1 MLCSN
6 ILYILLANIYI
17 TLRQIES
24 ARNQL
29 LLFSILSLFPSWR
42 FYFFRHPPND
52 GFSRCELRDTVVH
65 ESSRNV
71 ANFLDLTLNT
81 WILLS
86 SSPLCFPLL
95 SPFIPPVV
103 RFKRFSRRHWRENLN
118 FEKERKVIS
127 RLPFNLHRDHG
138 TCGWVFFTDTY
149 FRLTWR
155 LLLPLF
161 ERRRQKILNR
171 VNPFGQSSIDANF
184 AFVLLF
190 KNLFYPVSDRSINII
205 PKTCRLIRFKGIRW
219 LVWFKIQWMDA

>member
-127 RLPFNLHRDHG
+127 VSHLIYIETMALADGFSLPTRTFGSLGDYYYHYLKGGDKKFLTELILLGKVSSTRISLSYYYLRIY
-138 TCGWVFFTDTY
+138 FTQ
-149 FRLTWR
+149 FL
-155 LLLPLF
+155 
-161 ERRRQKILNR
+161 I
-171 VNPFGQSSIDANF
+171 A
-184 AFVLLF
+184 
-190 KNLFYPVSDRSINII
+190 RSISFQ
-205 PKTCRLIRFKGIRW
+205 RR
-219 LVWFKIQWMDA
+219 VD

>member
-1 MLCSN
+1 MFEYF
-6 ILYILLANIYI
+6 IYFIGQYIYHI
-17 TLRQIES
+17 TTDRISSKSTSPLFHS
-24 ARNQL
+24 FS
-29 LLFSILSLFPSWR
+29 FSIVAVLFLSASAQRRIFPMRASW
-42 FYFFRHPPND
+42 
-52 GFSRCELRDTVVH
+52 TVVH

-161 ERRRQKILNR
+161 EGGDKKFLTELILLGKVPSTR
-171 VNPFGQSSIDANF
+171 ISLSYYYLRIYFTQFLIA
-184 AFVLLF
+184 
-190 KNLFYPVSDRSINII
+190 RSISFQ
-205 PKTCRLIRFKGIRW
+205 RR
-219 LVWFKIQWMDA
+219 VD